1 MGKLTMMLLL
11 LQCLLGRKP
20 ECVIRTFH
28 DKRQRRGGEDM
39 VGWLGKYM
47 GTQWGWETGGGM
59 ISG

>member
-1 MGKLTMMLLL
+1 MMLLL